1 MVNIKRTT
9 LFVLSIGFLLVG
21 VLGIASV
28 QFFTSNTILELLEIA
43 LGVGGLVIAAR

>member
-1 MVNIKRTT
+1 MVNLKRTT

-21 VLGIASV
+21 VLGIANV
-28 QFFTSNTILELLEIA
+28 QFFASNTMLELLEIV

>member
-1 MVNIKRTT
+1 MHNIKRTA

-28 QFFTSNTILELLEIA
+28 PFFTSNTMLELLEIA
-43 LGVGGLVIAAR
+43 LGVAGLVIAAR